1 MLYVPPAAVRYCSC
15 PAAQLIT
22 AITGTFYFVNK
33 NFSTACREKEPNSR
47 NIQVGGSKD
56 LAFEGLDMD
65 GDFDPDEYDKQM
77 AAVFDKY
84 DQVDVENEGER
95 PEFSDDDSDIEMEL
109 ETENWDEW
117 TGEEREE
124 GGDDEEAGYVRFV
137 WDSFG
142 ERGLSLST
150 EYRMAMLV

>member
-1 MLYVPPAAVRYCSC
+1 
-15 PAAQLIT
+15 
-22 AITGTFYFVNK
+22 
-33 NFSTACREKEPNSR
+33 
-47 NIQVGGSKD
+47 
-56 LAFEGLDMD
+56 MD

-124 GGDDEEAGYVRFV
+124 GGDEEAGYAQCHSRSRKFKK
-137 WDSFG
+137 
-142 ERGLSLST
+142 
-150 EYRMAMLV
+150 